1 MEITSQV
8 EAAFEDNGSNVLYR
22 CSNMAS
28 WFFAMMVILMG
39 WQLGV
44 SSATVAVESISLL
57 VQKYSGSTG
66 LITIEQM
73 QQILDRICTCSSDV
87 SNIDTVNSL
96 QRNCTSGQDCSYI
109 NNTCLSAV
117 DVFRKLNIKDEK
129 VNVASFELACPVIL
143 EQLEKYV
150 CNRDQR
156 GPDSADLIT
165 KPSATE
171 VWGLGFLFV
180 TVISLC
186 SLMGVSVLPFMDK
199 HFYKQLLTGLIG
211 LAVGSLAASSLFH
224 LIPQAFGLTN
234 SDGYHNYLN
243 RSLMMWAG
251 IWVFF
256 MTERIMKMITDHRQ
270 KEERTSACAYPSN
283 EVSVEVVSSISS
295 PTELIPHL
303 HQELEPLQER
313 ECSEQNA
320 REEPNC
326 LHTNPGIIYGCQE
339 QAIKASFGHQ
349 EKPRINHS
357 HGHEHVMH
365 FEQGKDSAIATV
377 AWMVVFGDGLH
388 NFIDG
393 LSIGAAFNESL
404 LTGVSISVAVMCE
417 EFPHELGDFAV
428 LLNAGMT
435 MKQALIYNFLS
446 ACTCY
451 IGLVFGILLGEIEA
465 SSYIFGFAA
474 GMFMYISL
482 VDMVPEMNEVA
493 EEASKVS
500 LKKAFHTLFLQNVG
514 MGIGILALYVLARYQ
529 DSINFG

>member
-1 MEITSQV
+1 
-8 EAAFEDNGSNVLYR
+8 
-22 CSNMAS
+22 MAS
-28 WFFAMMVILMG
+28 WLFTIMVIHWG
-39 WQLGV
+39 WQLGIC
-44 SSATVAVESISLL
+44 SAAGGTESITLL
-57 VQKYSGSTG
+57 IQKYSDSTG
-66 LITIEQM
+66 IITIEQM
-73 QQILDRICTCSSDV
+73 QHILDRIHNCSSD
-87 SNIDTVNSL
+87 SNNVDTANSVR
-96 QRNCTSGQDCSYI
+96 RNCASNEDCSHM

-117 DVFRKLNIKDEK
+117 DLFRKLNIKDGK
-129 VNVASFELACPVIL
+129 LNITSFELACPVIL
-143 EQLEKYV
+143 EHLESQVCSREQL
-150 CNRDQR
+150 
-156 GPDSADLIT
+156 GPDNADLKT
-165 KPSATE
+165 KPSETE

-180 TVISLC
+180 TIISLC
-186 SLMGVSVLPFMDK
+186 SLLGVSVLPLMDK
-199 HFYKQLLTGLIG
+199 VFYKQLLTALIG

-224 LIPQAFGLTN
+224 LIPQAFGLMN
-234 SDGYHNYLN
+234 SDIYHHYLN

-256 MTERIMKMITDHRQ
+256 MTERIMKMITDNRQ
-270 KEERTSACAYPSN
+270 KNGRPSACQYPTN
-283 EVSVEVVSSISS
+283 ELSVEVVSSISS
-295 PTELIPHL
+295 PTELVPHI
-303 HQELEPLQER
+303 HHELEPLQVH
-313 ECSEQNA
+313 ECSEQHVRQEA
-320 REEPNC
+320 NC
-326 LHTNPGIIYGCQE
+326 LQTNPGIIYDYQE

-349 EKPRINHS
+349 EKPRLSHA
-357 HGHEHVMH
+357 HGHEHLMH

-404 LTGVSISVAVMCE
+404 LTGISISVAVMCE

-451 IGLVFGILLGEIEA
+451 IGLVFGIMLGEIEA

-500 LKKAFHTLFLQNVG
+500 LKKAFQTLLLQNIG
-514 MGIGILALYVLARYQ
+514 MGIGVLALYILARYQ